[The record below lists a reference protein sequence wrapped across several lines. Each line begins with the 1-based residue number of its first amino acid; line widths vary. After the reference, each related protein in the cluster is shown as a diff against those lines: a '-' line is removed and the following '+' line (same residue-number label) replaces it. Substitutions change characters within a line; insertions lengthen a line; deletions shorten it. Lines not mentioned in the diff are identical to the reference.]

1 MLRVERLLEDLSR
14 LPERIWLVIDDLH
27 ELESSETLA

>member
-1 MLRVERLLEDLSR
+1 MLRVKRLLEDLSR